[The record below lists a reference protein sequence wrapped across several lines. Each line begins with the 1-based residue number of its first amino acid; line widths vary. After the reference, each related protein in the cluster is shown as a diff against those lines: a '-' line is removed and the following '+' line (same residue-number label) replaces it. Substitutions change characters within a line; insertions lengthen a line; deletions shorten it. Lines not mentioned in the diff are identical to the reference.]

1 MSVPPTT
8 SEVPSVSSMPPQ
20 AESPKQQIQP
30 TVLQPYAGNDITTI
44 VLDPGSYNTRIGFAG
59 TDHPTDISSSL
70 YAFDNETPENLF
82 FDDQRILFPKP
93 NREVK
98 SILKNGMIQDFDIFA
113 HKVKFLMKN
122 KLGIEQTTKSIKAT
136 SGETNEDEMDTEIE
150 GFHNLP
156 MILTEPIWNPK
167 ENRVKSIEMV
177 LESLKFEAI
186 YLLPQQSSVS
196 FAMGKPNCLVVE
208 LGHDSCS
215 VSPVFDGFTLSSK
228 SRRSYLNGKL
238 ITELFTA
245 KIKEKSKKL
254 ENDDG
259 KVDILCNFEVKSKH
273 SLQPKIN
280 KIQGLTDSFRN
291 NYNERFFI
299 QECKEMLLQSRT
311 NLSAPIAANGN
322 NRPARSIEAPWG
334 ENLLFTEEERYEL
347 VDQLFTPDTSNPVIK
362 KWDDDHKEIY
372 SPCHNDYMPLK
383 RNTNN
388 NANGEE
394 KNENEAEVENPE
406 LENKL
411 SDSLKGLFD
420 LIQHCIESVDVDFRP
435 VLTNN
440 IIVTGGL
447 SYIPGLITAIQLE
460 LTKRLPSFKIKIVT
474 QGNSAMTKERMYHTW
489 LGGSILGSLGSFQ
502 QLYVG
507 REELAEVGVD
517 RLLKARFR

>member
-1 MSVPPTT
+1 MSAPPAA
-8 SEVPSVSSMPPQ
+8 SEAPSVSSIPPQ
-20 AESPKQQIQP
+20 TETPKQQVQSA
-30 TVLQPYAGNDITTI
+30 VLQPYAGNDITTI

-59 TDHPTDISSSL
+59 TDHPVDISSSR
-70 YAFDNETPENLF
+70 YAFDADTPENLL
-82 FDDQRILFPKP
+82 FDDQRIQYPKP
-93 NREVK
+93 GREVK
-98 SILKNGMIQDFDIFA
+98 SLVENAMIKDFDIFA

-122 KLGIEQTTKSIKAT
+122 KLGVEQNTRTIQAS
-136 SGETNEDEMDTEIE
+136 SGENAEDDMETEVE
-150 GFHNLP
+150 AYDNLP

-167 ENRVKSIEMV
+167 ENRAKSIEMV
-177 LESLKFEAI
+177 LENLKFEAM

-238 ITELFTA
+238 LTELLAA
-245 KIKEKSKKL
+245 KIREKSKNLVTTDEKIDL
-254 ENDDG
+254 W
-259 KVDILCNFEVKSKH
+259 CNFEVKSKDTQ
-273 SLQPKIN
+273 SPRIN
-280 KIQGLTDSFRN
+280 KIEGLTQSFRD

-299 QECKEMLLQSRT
+299 QECKELLLQSRT
-311 NLSAPIAANGN
+311 NLSAPIPNSATNP
-322 NRPARSIEAPWG
+322 PARSIESPWG
-334 ENLLFTEEERYEL
+334 ENIVFTEDERFDL
-347 VDQLFTPDTSNPVIK
+347 VDQLFTPDMINPVIK
-362 KWDDDHKEIY
+362 QWNDDHTEVY
-372 SPCHNDYMPLK
+372 PPCHNDYMPLK

-388 NANGEE
+388 NASTDE
-394 KNENEAEVENPE
+394 KNENEPEEANPE

-411 SDSLKGLFD
+411 SDNLKGLVD
-420 LIQHCIESVDVDFRP
+420 LIQHCIETVDVDFRP

-507 REELAEVGVD
+507 RQELAEVGVD

>member
-1 MSVPPTT
+1 MTVTPATSEPPSAASVPPQTET
-8 SEVPSVSSMPPQ
+8 
-20 AESPKQQIQP
+20 PKQQVQSA
-30 TVLQPYAGNDITTI
+30 VLQPYAGNDITTI

-59 TDHPTDISSSL
+59 TDHPVDISSSL
-70 YAFDNETPENLF
+70 YAFDASTPENLLF
-82 FDDQRILFPKP
+82 EDQRINYPKP
-93 NREVK
+93 GREVR
-98 SILKNGMIQDFDIFA
+98 SLLKNGLIQDFDIFA

-122 KLGIEQTTKSIKAT
+122 KLGIEKTTKTIQAS
-136 SGETNEDEMDTEIE
+136 SDENDEDQMETELE
-150 GFHNLP
+150 GYNNLP

-177 LESLKFEAI
+177 LENLNFEAM

-228 SRRSYLNGKL
+228 HRRSYLNGKL
-238 ITELFTA
+238 LTELLTS
-245 KIKEKSKKL
+245 KIKEKAKKI
-254 ENDDG
+254 ESVNDTIDL
-259 KVDILCNFEVKSKH
+259 LCNFEVKAKNTA
-273 SLQPKIN
+273 QPKIN
-280 KIQGLTDSFRN
+280 KIEGLTQSFRD

-299 QECKEMLLQSRT
+299 QECKELLLQSRT
-311 NLSAPIAANGN
+311 NLSAPIPNSATNP
-322 NRPARSIEAPWG
+322 PARSIESPWG
-334 ENLLFTEEERYEL
+334 ENIVFTEEERFDL
-347 VDQLFTPDTSNPVIK
+347 VDQLFSPDLANPVIK
-362 KWDDDHKEIY
+362 QWNDDHKEVY
-372 SPCHNDYMPLK
+372 PPCHNDYMPLK

-388 NANGEE
+388 STTGEE
-394 KNENEAEVENPE
+394 KNENEPEVENPE

-411 SDSLKGLFD
+411 SDNLKGLVD
-420 LIQHCIESVDVDFRP
+420 LIQHCIETVDVDFRP